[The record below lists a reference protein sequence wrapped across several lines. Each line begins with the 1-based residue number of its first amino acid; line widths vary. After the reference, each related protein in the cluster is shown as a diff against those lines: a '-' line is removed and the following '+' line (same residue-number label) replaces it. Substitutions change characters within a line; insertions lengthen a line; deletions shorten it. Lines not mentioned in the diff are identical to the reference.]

1 MYLEQERSQMDIYAF
16 QYCQKI
22 VVLSSDGS
30 SVLLCRRKGEAD
42 YDGTF
47 SFIGGK
53 MEITD
58 ASILEGL
65 HREKDEE
72 VGKSFKIRIAPA
84 FSTNALFRKKDG
96 NSMILP
102 HYLAYHLE
110 GKVELSE
117 EYSEHR
123 WVRLDNLNAFEPKI
137 ENIPQTVQSLLRLR
151 NVLSDADFVEI

>member
-1 MYLEQERSQMDIYAF
+1 MDIYEF

-22 VVLSSDGS
+22 VVLSSDGT

-53 MEITD
+53 METSD

-65 HREKDEE
+65 RREKDEE
-72 VGKSFKIRIAPA
+72 VGKCFKIRIAPM
-84 FSTNALFRKKDG
+84 FSVNALFRKKDG

-110 GKVELSE
+110 GEIGLSG
-117 EYSEHR
+117 EYSEYQ
-123 WVRLDNLNAFEPKI
+123 WVKLDRLNTFEPKI
-137 ENIPQTVQSLLRLR
+137 ENIPQTVQTLLRLR
-151 NVLSDADFVEI
+151 NTLTDADFVEI